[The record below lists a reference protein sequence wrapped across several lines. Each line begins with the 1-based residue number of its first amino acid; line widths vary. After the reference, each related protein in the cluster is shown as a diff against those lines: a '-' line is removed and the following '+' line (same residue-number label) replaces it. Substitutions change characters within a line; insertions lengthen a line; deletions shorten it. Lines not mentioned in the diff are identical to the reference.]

1 MHGDQVAVE
10 DAGVAHA
17 EADDAQEIIGAR
29 MEQAGI
35 DVVLRFDVFR
45 GEDRA
50 AGGDPADE
58 GKLGRRQ
65 CPVPVKA

>member
-1 MHGDQVAVE
+1 MHGDQIAIE

-17 EADDAQEIIGAR
+17 EADDAQKIIGAR

-35 DVVLRFDVFR
+35 DLVVRFDVFG
-45 GEDRA
+45 GEDGA

-58 GKLGRRQ
+58 GERGRRRR
-65 CPVPVKA
+65 P